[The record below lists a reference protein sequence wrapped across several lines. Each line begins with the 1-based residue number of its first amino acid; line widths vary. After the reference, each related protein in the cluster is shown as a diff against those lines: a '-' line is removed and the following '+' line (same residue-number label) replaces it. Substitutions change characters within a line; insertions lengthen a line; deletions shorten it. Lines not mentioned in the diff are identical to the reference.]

1 MYRSI
6 AKESARVERVLAGVS
21 QGGGRR
27 KAGREDQ
34 KLLPRWVA
42 ASLNDGVGRNADR
55 SNFKRCG
62 RYGRI
67 PWLSVQRE
75 LCFANL
81 TPNASQSR
89 GEEVNSQSTE
99 TETGEGV

>member
-42 ASLNDGVGRNADR
+42 ASLNDGVCRNADR

-67 PWLSVQRE
+67 PWLYVKRE
-75 LCFANL
+75 LCFATL
-81 TPNASQSR
+81 TLNALQNRVEKIHSQ
-89 GEEVNSQSTE
+89 NTA
-99 TETGEGV
+99 TKTGE